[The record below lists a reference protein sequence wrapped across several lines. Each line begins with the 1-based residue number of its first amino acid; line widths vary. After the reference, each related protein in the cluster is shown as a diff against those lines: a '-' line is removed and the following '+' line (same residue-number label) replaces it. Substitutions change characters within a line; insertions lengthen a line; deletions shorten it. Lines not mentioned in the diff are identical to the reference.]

1 MTNLEPKVGDIAL
14 DMRISMQHLKRFGQ
28 GLAVVGIL
36 AAPFAV
42 IAGAAYCIDRW
53 DWPAGIVAA
62 LLVVYAVGVSVE
74 G

>member
-1 MTNLEPKVGDIAL
+1 
-14 DMRISMQHLKRFGQ
+14 MQHLKRFGQ